1 MPAQPGALGTG
12 HSAAKTPVVKVAQ
25 SKALE
30 KANAQIRI
38 ELKIPLSSLWQ
49 SFAKL
54 SPPRKWL
61 QREPCPAAFQFVGHR
76 LCIAMPILYICRITA
91 DGRSVPFGQHASTV
105 SPPRQEFSHHS
116 KPREL
121 EFVRASFILAR
132 RVAMATPSSH
142 SWGAADAAP
151 HAASEALPGRP
162 CSGISRNAYWTVGIV
177 YQSPVWR
184 RGRAAEGG
192 GLLNRYR
199 VVKSYRGF
207 ESLRLRH
214 IIW

>member
-12 HSAAKTPVVKVAQ
+12 HSAAKTPAVKVAQ

-30 KANAQIRI
+30 KAKAQIRI
-38 ELKIPLSSLWQ
+38 EWKIPLSSLWQ

-54 SPPRKWL
+54 SPSRKWL
-61 QREPCPAAFQFVGHR
+61 QREPCPAALQFVGHR
-76 LCIAMPILYICRITA
+76 LCIAMPILYICRITPMA
-91 DGRSVPFGQHASTV
+91 VAV

-142 SWGAADAAP
+142 SWGWRTR
-151 HAASEALPGRP
+151 HHILLRRP
-162 CSGISRNAYWTVGIV
+162 CQGVLARAYLETHI
-177 YQSPVWR
+177 
-184 RGRAAEGG
+184 
-192 GLLNRYR
+192 GL
-199 VVKSYRGF
+199 
-207 ESLRLRH
+207 
-214 IIW
+214 